1 MQIRTPRFY
10 CDSISYR
17 LSRGVAQNGFFDVQ
31 GTSTGNDLVGIKSGG
46 GTEAELFDMRPLNLV
61 TFDTAASSAS
71 KADHVVL
78 SLDVMGET
86 SSKHSFVA
94 LLNHNLV
101 TATGKIRIAAS
112 DTKSHIESAD
122 FSGATAIEPTE
133 VVNGDT
139 IEADPFEVAPATD
152 GSTILKFAESDL
164 RYWGIQFEGLSGNFS
179 ATDLT
184 VGCVLVGEYYEMPH
198 APDMNV
204 KRSIEFDKVNVIESI
219 GGQRFG
225 NMTSHGR
232 TASTASKSPFTTSAS
247 AQQVFG
253 GRIIYDLSFSFLRAI
268 DVMPTHY
275 DIYNP
280 TDDSTVEDVWNKTN
294 GQLLPFIFSIDKSTD
309 GEGDN
314 SESVHILARFGNNSL
329 EMTQVAHD
337 MYNISMRIEEEF

>member
-1 MQIRTPRFY
+1 
-10 CDSISYR
+10 
-17 LSRGVAQNGFFDVQ
+17 
-31 GTSTGNDLVGIKSGG
+31 
-46 GTEAELFDMRPLNLV
+46 MRQPK
-61 TFDTAASSAS
+61 
-71 KADHVVL
+71 KAD
-78 SLDVMGET
+78 SQQKAMF
-86 SSKHSFVA
+86 FV
-94 LLNHNLV
+94 
-101 TATGKIRIAAS
+101 
-112 DTKSHIESAD
+112 
-122 FSGATAIEPTE
+122 
-133 VVNGDT
+133 
-139 IEADPFEVAPATD
+139 
-152 GSTILKFAESDL
+152 GSIML
-164 RYWGIQFEGLSGNFS
+164 
-179 ATDLT
+179 
-184 VGCVLVGEYYEMPH
+184 GEYYEMPH

-314 SESVHILARFGNNSL
+314 SESVHILARFGNSSL